1 MCEHAQKELD
11 MVQFFAVTT
20 DLWSTSE
27 PYLSYTV
34 YYIDSDLSLQTQ
46 CLQTLYALKDHTAAN
61 LASVMT
67 ETLKMWRLVPSKQ
80 VCITTDSGANV
91 VHACKDLN
99 WLRLPCFGHNLHLDV
114 QHGVSNDTRLS
125 RVLGQKVD
133 WSFFS

>member
-46 CLQTLYALKDHTAAN
+46 CLQTLYALEDHTAAN

-67 ETLKMWRLVPSKQ
+67 ETMKTWRLVPSKQ
-80 VCITTDSGANV
+80 VCITTDSGANAV
-91 VHACKDLN
+91 RACKDLN
-99 WLRLPCFGHNLHLDV
+99 WL
-114 QHGVSNDTRLS
+114 
-125 RVLGQKVD
+125 
-133 WSFFS
+133 